1 MMNFI
6 GAADIERLVDY
17 PSMIGAVEKAFRS
30 GVVAP
35 VRHHHG
41 VAKPSGSPTTLLLM
55 PAWTDFAQLKS
66 GEPGHIG
73 VKIVTVSPDNGA
85 LDKPAIMGLYLLL
98 DGRTGEPRAIIDGQA
113 LTVFRTA
120 ATSALAGRYLSREDS
135 RVHLVIGAGALSTH
149 LARAHRAVR
158 PIETTLFWNRNIAG
172 ARLAAERL
180 AAFGFDA
187 QAVENL
193 DGAVRR
199 ADIISAATLST
210 EPLIRGNLVKD
221 GAHLDLV
228 GAFNAQMRETDDTA
242 VLRSRVFV
250 DTFAGALKEGGDI
263 VQPISDG
270 IISAEHIIG
279 ELAMLI
285 SGETIG
291 RRSAA
296 EITMFKSVGA
306 ALEDLA
312 AGILIESRFQASKR
326 VY

>member
-1 MMNFI
+1 MNHI

-17 PSMIGAVEKAFRS
+17 PSVIDAMEKAFRS
-30 GVVAP
+30 GVVTP
-35 VRHHHG
+35 VRHHHA
-41 VAKPSGSPTTLLLM
+41 VTRPAGSQTTLLLM
-55 PAWTDFAQLKS
+55 PAWTDFAQLQNGES
-66 GEPGHIG
+66 GCIG
-73 VKIVTVSPDNGA
+73 VKIVTVSPDNST
-85 LDKPAIMGLYLLL
+85 LNKPAVMGLYILLN
-98 DGRTGEPRAIIDGQA
+98 GNTGEPRAIIDGQA

-120 ATSALAGRYLSREDS
+120 ATSALAGRFLSRPDS
-135 RVHLVIGAGALSTH
+135 SLHLVVGAGALSTH

-187 QAVENL
+187 QAVEDL
-193 DGAVRR
+193 DEAVRR

-210 EPLIRGNLVKD
+210 VPLIKGNFVKE

-250 DTFAGALKEGGDI
+250 DTFAGALKEGGDL
-263 VQPISDG
+263 VQPINDG
-270 IISAEHIIG
+270 IISAEHIQG

-285 SGETIG
+285 SGESAG
-291 RRSAA
+291 RQSKD
-296 EITMFKSVGA
+296 EITLFKSVGA

-312 AGILIESRFQASKR
+312 AAILIEKRFQASKR
-326 VY
+326 VF

>member
-1 MMNFI
+1 
-6 GAADIERLVDY
+6 
-17 PSMIGAVEKAFRS
+17 
-30 GVVAP
+30 
-35 VRHHHG
+35 
-41 VAKPSGSPTTLLLM
+41 M
-55 PAWTDFAQLKS
+55 PAWTDFAQLRDGGS
-66 GEPGHIG
+66 GHIG

-85 LDKPAIMGLYLLL
+85 LNKPAIMGLYILLN
-98 DGRTGEPRAIIDGQA
+98 GSTGEPRAMIDGQA

-120 ATSALAGRYLSREDS
+120 ATSALAGRFLSRKDS
-135 RVHLVIGAGALSTH
+135 KVHLVVGAGALSTH

-158 PIETTLFWNRNIAG
+158 PIETTLFWNRNFAG

-187 QAVENL
+187 EAVENL
-193 DGAVRR
+193 DEAVRR
-199 ADIISAATLST
+199 ADIISTATLSA
-210 EPLIRGNLVKD
+210 EPLIKGNHVKE

-263 VQPISDG
+263 VQPINDG
-270 IISAEHIIG
+270 IISAEHIQG

-285 SGETIG
+285 SGESAG
-291 RRSAA
+291 RRSED
-296 EITMFKSVGA
+296 EITLFKSVGA

-312 AGILIESRFQASKR
+312 AGILIEKRFQASKR
-326 VY
+326 SF

>member
-1 MMNFI
+1 MNFI

-17 PSMIGAVEKAFRS
+17 PSMIDAVENAFRS
-30 GVVAP
+30 GIITP
-35 VRHHHG
+35 VRHHHT
-41 VAKPSGSPTTLLLM
+41 VTRPAGSQTTLLLM
-55 PAWTDFAQLKS
+55 PAWTDFTQLQDGAS
-66 GEPGHIG
+66 GHIG

-85 LDKPAIMGLYLLL
+85 LNKPAIMGLYILLN
-98 DGRTGEPRAIIDGQA
+98 GNTGEPRAIIDGQA

-120 ATSALAGRYLSREDS
+120 ATSALAARFMSRQDCK
-135 RVHLVIGAGALSTH
+135 VHLVIGAGALSTH

-158 PIETTLFWNRNIAG
+158 PIETTLFWNRNISG

-180 AAFGFDA
+180 AAFGFEA
-187 QAVENL
+187 EVVENL
-193 DGAVRR
+193 DEAVRR

-210 EPLIRGNLVKD
+210 EPLIKGNFVKE

-263 VQPISDG
+263 VQPINDG
-270 IISAEHIIG
+270 IISAEHIQG

-285 SGETIG
+285 SGESEG
-291 RRSAA
+291 RRSAD
-296 EITMFKSVGA
+296 EITLFKSVGA

-312 AGILIESRFQASKR
+312 AGILIEKRYQAGRRSF
-326 VY
+326 